1 MECYAGI
8 EGRNCLIRG
17 CNSDPDTGAVPRL
30 NYERWTWK
38 NLEFNA
44 EAFPGSLMTC
54 GVVYVLLLEP
64 NGPYWT
70 DIILYTGIC
79 DRGFCEI
86 FKDHDGRKQDQHY
99 KNRNYNSG
107 MSLQV
112 L

>member
-44 EAFPGSLMTC
+44 EAISWFIDDLRGSVCTVAGTQWPILDRHNP
-54 GVVYVLLLEP
+54 VYGNL
-64 NGPYWT
+64 
-70 DIILYTGIC
+70 
-79 DRGFCEI
+79 
-86 FKDHDGRKQDQHY
+86 
-99 KNRNYNSG
+99 
-107 MSLQV
+107 
-112 L
+112 